1 MSAETDLHHV
11 AAVFLNPDALAMYVM
26 VLSGWAAREVAF
38 QWWQVR
44 RRDRR

>member
-1 MSAETDLHHV
+1 MSAETVLWRVVDI
-11 AAVFLNPDALAMYVM
+11 FMNRDALAMYVM

>member
-1 MSAETDLHHV
+1 MSAETVLWRV

-26 VLSGWAAREVAF
+26 VLSVWAAREVAF